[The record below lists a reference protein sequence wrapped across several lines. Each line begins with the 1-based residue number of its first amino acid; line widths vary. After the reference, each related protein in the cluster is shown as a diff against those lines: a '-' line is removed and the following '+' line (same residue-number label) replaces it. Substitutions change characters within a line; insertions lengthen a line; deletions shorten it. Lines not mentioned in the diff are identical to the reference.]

1 MSGPSSRDNRRLIVR
16 VLSQEVMRLLSDWAR
31 ANGDD
36 LIGVLVFTAV
46 WTANV
51 ENLSPKPALRYTELN
66 DIPPDSLR
74 TPITL
79 SELTDRLSL
88 PRATVAVY
96 VRDYLDNG
104 WLKEVDGGL
113 IVPSEVI
120 ARLDQMESLNTAY
133 ERAHIMMG
141 RLLEAGLTL
150 ETPAQGDQATGK
162 PKIGK

>member
-1 MSGPSSRDNRRLIVR
+1 
-16 VLSQEVMRLLSDWAR
+16 MRLLSDWAR

-51 ENLSPKPALRYTELN
+51 EHLTPKPALRYTELN

-79 SELTDRLSL
+79 TELTERLCL

-96 VRDYLDNG
+96 VKDYLDNG
-104 WLKEVDGGL
+104 WLQEADGGL
-113 IVPSEVI
+113 IVPSAVI
-120 ARLDQMESLNTAY
+120 ARLDNLDALNVAYDRAQTMME
-133 ERAHIMMG
+133 
-141 RLLEAGLTL
+141 RLREAGL
-150 ETPAQGDQATGK
+150 EVDAPAESRLKLSK

>member
-1 MSGPSSRDNRRLIVR
+1 MSGPSPRDNRRLIVR

-79 SELTDRLSL
+79 TELTERLCL

-96 VRDYLDNG
+96 VKDYLDNG
-104 WLKEVDGGL
+104 WLQEVDDGL
-113 IVPSEVI
+113 IVPSAII
-120 ARLDQMESLNTAY
+120 ARLDN
-133 ERAHIMMG
+133 
-141 RLLEAGLTL
+141 LEALNIAYDRAQSMMTRLRDAGLAL
-150 ETPAQGDQATGK
+150 EAPAQSK
-162 PKIGK
+162 PKVGK